1 LPATFYHST
10 LILTEE
16 MLHAS
21 IIFAY
26 HVFIF
31 LVFHFFFLIVF
42 CNKAQPTK
50 KNYFSLVPLSEQT
63 TTNSIFIGCFLF
75 SCLRMVPGGEL
86 VATPLLYW
94 VLLWLSLCFS
104 FPFYNLWICVFLFFV
119 FIIAVDLR
127 FLPCLA

>member
-31 LVFHFFFLIVF
+31 LVFHFFLIVF

-63 TTNSIFIGCFLF
+63 TTNSILIGCFLF

>member
-1 LPATFYHST
+1 LYFATKHSQQK
-10 LILTEE
+10 
-16 MLHAS
+16 
-21 IIFAY
+21 
-26 HVFIF
+26 
-31 LVFHFFFLIVF
+31 
-42 CNKAQPTK
+42 N
-50 KNYFSLVPLSEQT
+50 NYFSLVPLSEQT